1 MRDSNVAGRYA
12 RALQLLIERHAPGRV
27 EELEGALEDLRG
39 FSGLAEPGSRFGE
52 YLADPKVR
60 LEDKRALL
68 RKGLD
73 GRARR
78 TVIVFADLLLRKHRL
93 VLIRQVLEAFELM
106 VEKARGVQRALLVS
120 AVPFTSDEL
129 ARVHA
134 QLEKWTG
141 FKIVLAS
148 RVDPELVGG
157 AYARVGDRV
166 VDRSVRSLLEAVA
179 HQLYEVSV

>member
-1 MRDSNVAGRYA
+1 MKDSNVAGRYA
-12 RALQLLIERHAPGRV
+12 KALQLLIERHAPGRV

-39 FSGLAEPGSRFGE
+39 FSGLARPGSRFGDF
-52 YLADPKVR
+52 LADPKVR

-93 VLIRQVLEAFELM
+93 VLVRQVLDAFELL
-106 VEKARGVQRALLVS
+106 VEKARGVQRAQVVS
-120 AVPFTSDEL
+120 AVPLTPDEI

-141 FKIVLAS
+141 LRIVLTPT
-148 RVDPELVGG
+148 VDPSLVGG
-157 AYARVGDRV
+157 AYARVGDRI

>member
-12 RALQLLIERHAPGRV
+12 KALQLLVEKQAPGRV
-27 EELEGALEDLRG
+27 AELEGALEDLRG
-39 FSGLAEPGSRFGE
+39 FSGIARPGSRFGE

-60 LEDKRALL
+60 FEDKRALL

-73 GRARR
+73 GHCRR
-78 TVIVFADLLLRKHRL
+78 SVIVFVDLLLRKHRL
-93 VLIRQVLEAFELM
+93 VLIHQVLVAFEGL
-106 VEKARGVQRALLVS
+106 VEKARGVQRAQVVS
-120 AVPFTSDEL
+120 AVPLTPDEL

-141 FKIVLAS
+141 LKIVLTS
-148 RVDPELVGG
+148 EVDPALVGG
-157 AYARVGDRV
+157 AYARVGDRI
-166 VDRSVRSLLEAVA
+166 VDRSVKSLLEAVA

>member
-12 RALQLLIERHAPGRV
+12 KALQLLVERKAPGRV
-27 EELEGALEDLRG
+27 AELEGALEDLRG
-39 FSGLAEPGSRFGE
+39 FSGIAQPGSRFGE

-60 LEDKRALL
+60 FEDKRALL

-73 GRARR
+73 GHCRR
-78 TVIVFADLLLRKHRL
+78 TVIVFIDLLLRKHRL
-93 VLIRQVLEAFELM
+93 VLIRQVLDAFEGL
-106 VEKARGVQRALLVS
+106 VEKARGVQRAQVVS
-120 AVPFTSDEL
+120 AVPLTPDET

-141 FKIVLAS
+141 LKIVLTS
-148 RVDPELVGG
+148 EVDPALVGG
-157 AYARVGDRV
+157 AYARVGDRI
-166 VDRSVRSLLEAVA
+166 VDRSVKSLLEAVA